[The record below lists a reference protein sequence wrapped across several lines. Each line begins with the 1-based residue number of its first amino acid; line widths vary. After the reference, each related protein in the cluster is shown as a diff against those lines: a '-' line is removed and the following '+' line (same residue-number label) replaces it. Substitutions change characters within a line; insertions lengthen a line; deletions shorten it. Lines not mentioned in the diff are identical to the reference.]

1 MKSKWVSVLLRYGVT
16 AVIGVVISAM
26 TAWHQGFAWS
36 QSFALNARYVSDG
49 CFVAAVLLVGVGA
62 LSWISCTGFLTSFI
76 RHKKY
81 FGALYSAAQTAGSY
95 QLLRL

>member
-49 CFVAAVLLVGVGA
+49 CFVAAVLL
-62 LSWISCTGFLTSFI
+62 
-76 RHKKY
+76 
-81 FGALYSAAQTAGSY
+81 FGAV
-95 QLLRL
+95 